1 MRETVLIRAGLLI
14 GFLALAGVP
23 VLAADSAVR
32 WLSPHFTDHPLVGS
46 VWSGDGKRSSRA
58 DMDRAAASS
67 NFVLLGE
74 IHSNPDHHRLQ
85 AELLDVMVEA
95 GRRPAVVFEMIP
107 AAYQQRL
114 DAFIAEGP
122 SDAAGLGAA
131 VEWEKRGWPQWT
143 IYQPIAD
150 AALAAGLPIMAGDLD
165 RETIRTIG
173 RKGRAALAS
182 AEQAR
187 LSLDDDFPEQ
197 ASARLK
203 DILQQ
208 SHCNL
213 LPEQAIEPM
222 ILVQRAR
229 DGALAAAM
237 MEAGKAGGGDAVLIA
252 GGGHVRRDLAV
263 PRILGARLPGSRT
276 LAVAFIE
283 VDEKLMSAEDYDVL
297 ELYDFVIFTPRADL
311 TDHCAGL
318 AEQMKTKPAPSPQ

>member
-1 MRETVLIRAGLLI
+1 
-14 GFLALAGVP
+14 
-23 VLAADSAVR
+23 
-32 WLSPHFTDHPLVGS
+32 
-46 VWSGDGKRSSRA
+46 
-58 DMDRAAASS
+58 MDRAAASS

-74 IHSNPDHHRLQ
+74 IHTNPDHHRLQ

-95 GRRPAVVFEMIP
+95 GRQPAVVFEMIP

-143 IYQPIAD
+143 IYQLIAD

-182 AEQAR
+182 EELAR
-187 LSLDDDFPEQ
+187 LSLDDDFSEQ

-222 ILVQRAR
+222 IMVQRAR

-237 MEAGKAGGGDAVLIA
+237 MDAGKAGGAVLIA
-252 GGGHVRRDLAV
+252 GAGHVRRDLAV
-263 PRILGARLPGSRT
+263 PRILEARLPASRT
-276 LAVAFIE
+276 LSVAFVE
-283 VDEKLMSAEDYDVL
+283 VDEALAEPQDYGML
-297 ELYDFVIFTPRADL
+297 EFYDFIVFTPRADL
-311 TDHCAGL
+311 TDHCAEL
-318 AEQMKTKPAPSPQ
+318 AEQMGKKPGSSPQ